1 MKRILIAE
9 DDAPSRELLRE
20 ILELEGYQVIE
31 AADGS
36 EALTKFR
43 ETTPD
48 LVLLDIRM
56 PVVGGLAVLS
66 QLRQDEDFSKVPAIA
81 LTAYA
86 MDEDR
91 ARVLA
96 AGFDGYASKPV
107 DGGRLIEQIRQCLAE
122 EN

>member
-1 MKRILIAE
+1 MKRILVAE
-9 DDAPSRELLRE
+9 DDAPSRELVRE
-20 ILELEGYQVIE
+20 ILELEGYQVID
-31 AADGS
+31 AADGR
-36 EALTKFR
+36 EAMAKFR

-56 PVVGGLAVLS
+56 PVLGGLAVLS
-66 QLRQDEDFSKVPAIA
+66 QLRQFSKVPAIA

-86 MDEDR
+86 MDEDK

-107 DGGRLIEQIRQCLAE
+107 DGARLIEQIRQCLADVE
-122 EN
+122 